1 MLLLTWRTNKIH
13 LANQINRA
21 GNNLLTDSHAI
32 TVYTLFKTGGQK
44 PYAVQRHIPVLH
56 RLYKPGRGTIKTIF
70 RSSRIS
76 VLGIPTGPTR
86 GYRPK
91 LLWPRHTTHK
101 VSFVEVAYVAGAW
114 RYSGS
119 IKTGRAR
126 GLLGTRSLS
135 SRVSPSR
142 EFTQLSAGGRYSHTG
157 FPQIWEAWT
166 YLQTIYPLSS
176 AEAPAGYPHQNKI
189 IEKIES
195 AEERVNIR

>member
-1 MLLLTWRTNKIH
+1 MLSSGTSPYCIGY
-13 LANQINRA
+13 INLGEEPSKRFSEAA
-21 GNNLLTDSHAI
+21 G
-32 TVYTLFKTGGQK
+32 
-44 PYAVQRHIPVLH
+44 
-56 RLYKPGRGTIKTIF
+56 
-70 RSSRIS
+70 S
-76 VLGIPTGPTR
+76 VFWVSIPTGPTR

-101 VSFVEVAYVAGAW
+101 VSFVEVAHVAGAW